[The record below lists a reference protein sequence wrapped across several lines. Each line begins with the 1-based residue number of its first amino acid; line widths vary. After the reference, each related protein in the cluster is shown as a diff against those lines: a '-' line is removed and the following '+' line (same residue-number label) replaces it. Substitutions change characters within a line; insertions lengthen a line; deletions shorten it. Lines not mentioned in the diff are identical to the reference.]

1 MRNRQTSIRPVT
13 HSTLAAGDSIHTAA
27 QPTPGM
33 MSSVAARERTE
44 QQAAGNGTAG
54 EPMAAYPPPESWPTG
69 RLLSAAA
76 RRVERAWDA
85 YLEEWGLTHAS
96 VPVLV
101 VLTRG
106 SFSQREIAAQMH
118 VTEQSIGRVL
128 RGLQELGYITREPHA
143 SDRRR
148 RLVTLTQA
156 GRDALI
162 ALDQAHVVEGLIGQ
176 SLSPDETARLRHL
189 LVRML
194 ADLPLPEQ
202 RDEV

>member
-1 MRNRQTSIRPVT
+1 MCPTGTRPWVPDMMRHVADHIRAQ
-13 HSTLAAGDSIHTAA
+13 STGHT
-27 QPTPGM
+27 
-33 MSSVAARERTE
+33 VAEESGRPD
-44 QQAAGNGTAG
+44 GV
-54 EPMAAYPPPESWPTG
+54 AYPPPESWPTG

-85 YLEEWGLTHAS
+85 YLEQWDLTHAS

-106 SFSQREIAAQMH
+106 PLSQREIATKMH

-128 RGLQELGYITREPHA
+128 RGLQDLGYITREPHA
-143 SDRRR
+143 TDRRR

-156 GRDALI
+156 GRDALS

-176 SLSPDETARLRHL
+176 SLSRDETAQLRHL